1 MHMGD
6 IRVKKITLPSGK
18 VVELVYFLAAGSSTP
33 EPVDIIETPRLE
45 RCLRCGDEK
54 VCPVDW
60 HEVADGVWHV
70 ELRCPECEWRRADLF
85 DQETVDRYDD
95 VLCEATDALAARL
108 EQIERERM
116 ASDVERFVAALA
128 ADAITPFD
136 F

>member
-1 MHMGD
+1 MEAN
-6 IRVKKITLPSGK
+6 LPENESSG
-18 VVELVYFLAAGSSTP
+18 VRMPVRRSVRPENLHICPSCDSPLVYPVEWAA
-33 EPVDIIETPRLE
+33 VDMTHWR
-45 RCLRCGDEK
+45 
-54 VCPVDW
+54 
-60 HEVADGVWHV
+60 V
-70 ELRCPECEWRRADLF
+70 ELRCPECEWRRVDLF

-108 EQIERERM
+108 EEIEREQM